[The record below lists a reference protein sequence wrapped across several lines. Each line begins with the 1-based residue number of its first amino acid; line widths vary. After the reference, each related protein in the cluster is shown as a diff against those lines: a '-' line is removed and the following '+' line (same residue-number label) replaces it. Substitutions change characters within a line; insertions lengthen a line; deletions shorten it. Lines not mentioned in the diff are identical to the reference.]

1 MHLVV
6 NKIKSESK
14 VNRNLLIT
22 VLLNIFISIAELIGG
37 ILSNSLAL
45 ISDAIHNFSDGL
57 AIAITYASQKISN
70 KQSNQSNTFGY
81 KRIQILSALFNAVT
95 LIAICIFLLFE
106 AYQRFLNPEPVQ
118 SVPMFIV
125 ASIGLIANIIGVF
138 LLKDKGIIINEPS
151 VVAVNNKTGQI
162 LAIGEEAKKMVGK
175 TPSYITATRPLVN
188 GVISDFEVTEQMLK
202 YFIEKASASSKKLF
216 GIGGFSR
223 VIIGIPCG
231 VTEVERKAVRDAAKN
246 AGARTVFLIEE
257 PLASAIGAKLQIQEA
272 GGNFIVDI
280 GGGTTEVAVISLGG
294 IVVSRSLRV
303 AGDKLN
309 DDIIQFAQK
318 EYKLL
323 IGERTAEHIKIS
335 IGSAMPSKEK
345 KEMAMRGRNLVT
357 GLPEEV
363 VIFNDDVQ
371 RALERSVR
379 QIVSAI
385 KTTIEET
392 PPELLADVMTDGIF
406 LAGGGSMLKD
416 LDVLISKETKMPCK
430 IVDDP
435 LTSVVR
441 GAGIALENIETLS
454 EVMSK
459 DNEEEAFT

>member
-1 MHLVV
+1 MTNPFKKLF
-6 NKIKSESK
+6 S
-14 VNRNLLIT
+14 
-22 VLLNIFISIAELIGG
+22 F
-37 ILSNSLAL
+37 LSLDMAIDLGTANSLV
-45 ISDAIHNFSDGL
+45 
-57 AIAITYASQKISN
+57 Y
-70 KQSNQSNTFGY
+70 
-81 KRIQILSALFNAVT
+81 V
-95 LIAICIFLLFE
+95 
-106 AYQRFLNPEPVQ
+106 
-118 SVPMFIV
+118 
-125 ASIGLIANIIGVF
+125 
-138 LLKDKGIIINEPS
+138 KDRGIIINEPS

-162 LAIGEEAKKMVGK
+162 LSIGEEAKKMVGR

-188 GVISDFEVTEQMLK
+188 GVISDFEVTEQMLR
-202 YFIEKASASSKKLF
+202 YFIEKAVSGSKKFMGL
-216 GIGGFSR
+216 GYSPR

-257 PLASAIGAKLQIQEA
+257 PLASAIGAKLPIQEA

-294 IVVSRSLRV
+294 IVAFRSLRV

-323 IGERTAEHIKIS
+323 IGERTAEFIKIN
-335 IGSAMPSKEK
+335 IGSAMPLKEK
-345 KEMAMRGRNLVT
+345 KEVAMRGRNLVT

-363 VIFNDDVQ
+363 VVFNDDIQ

-379 QIVSAI
+379 QIIVAI

-392 PPELLADVMTDGIF
+392 PPELLSDVMTNGIY
-406 LAGGGSMLKD
+406 LAGGGSLLKG
-416 LDVLISKETKMPCK
+416 LDTLIAHETKMPCK
-430 IVDDP
+430 IIDDP

-441 GAGIALENIETLS
+441 GCGLALENLDSLADLME
-454 EVMSK
+454 K
-459 DNEEEAFT
+459 DEDWAVA